1 MFVRFIE
8 IEDVVLS
15 YSDKKVAGCD
25 ILQSVAYINQFLL
38 IFFLRKIFLL
48 NKTFKVISQLSDKLS
63 LTLTQWAAVMIHL
76 LVMSAAPHLC
86 LNWPLLYCLRLT
98 CHEAVT
104 ACMTAY

>member
-25 ILQSVAYINQFLL
+25 ILQNVTFINQSQL

>member
-25 ILQSVAYINQFLL
+25 ILQSVAYINQSQF

-48 NKTFKVISQLSDKLS
+48 NKTFKVI
-63 LTLTQWAAVMIHL
+63 
-76 LVMSAAPHLC
+76 
-86 LNWPLLYCLRLT
+86 LNYQTSSRSP
-98 CHEAVT
+98 
-104 ACMTAY
+104 